1 MTKVPRAMT
10 ILPPML
16 LLVLGL
22 NWGFGFVLSK
32 IGVTGGLMPL
42 GYAFWQCTGSGLLLL
57 IIATWR
63 GQRPPLD
70 ARHLRYYVIAGITN
84 ISIPATIALFCV
96 QQIPIGVMVLLVTL
110 SPLMTYAL
118 SQFLR
123 TETFHPRRALGMA
136 LGFAGALLILLPRA
150 SLPTPE
156 MAWWAALGV
165 LTPTF
170 YAVSNMYIGMA
181 RPADVPSL
189 ALGGAMQFAA
199 GLALLPVALATGE
212 LHVFAPPFSLA
223 EFANL
228 GHVAVAG
235 LGALL
240 LFEIVRLAGPVY
252 MSQVGYI
259 VCLSGVFWGWL
270 IFDERHSLWVW
281 AAMALILA
289 GLTLVTTPG
298 RRGPA

>member
-1 MTKVPRAMT
+1 V
-10 ILPPML
+10 L

-57 IIATWR
+57 FIATWR
-63 GQRPPLD
+63 GERPPLD
-70 ARHLRYYVIAGITN
+70 ARHLRYYVIAGVTN

-118 SQFLR
+118 SQILR

-170 YAVSNMYIGMA
+170 YAASNMYIGMA

-212 LHVFAPPFSLA
+212 LHVFAPPFSPA

-281 AAMALILA
+281 AAMALIMA

-298 RRGPA
+298 RRRAL